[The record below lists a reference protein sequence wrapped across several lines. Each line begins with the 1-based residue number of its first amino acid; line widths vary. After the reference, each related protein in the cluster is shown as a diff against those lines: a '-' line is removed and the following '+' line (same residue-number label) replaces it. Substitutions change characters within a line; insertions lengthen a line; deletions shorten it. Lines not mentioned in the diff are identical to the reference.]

1 MKRPFK
7 TIRWKTI
14 CFAAAAAGLLALAA
28 VAPPDPPDTTLHLA
42 YIGPGAGFAFLGSFL
57 SLLMAFLLG
66 AASILIWPFRVL
78 WRVLSGKKG
87 LKNAHIRKMIFLGLD
102 GLDPDL
108 TEQFMAEGKLPNL
121 QRLRDEGTFRRLRT
135 TYPPLSPVA
144 WATFATGVNPGKHSL
159 YDFLNR
165 SIRTYVPELSS
176 SRVRAPSKW
185 LTLGRWHIPLN
196 RATVEMR
203 RKSRTFWSILGDH
216 HIGSSILRV
225 PITFPPEKFNGKQL
239 SAMCTPDLLG
249 TQGSFQQF
257 TTSKTVEPLF
267 EGGNRFE
274 LERDGDRFSG
284 SIEGPPNPLRTDS
297 EPMRVPFRL
306 TLNGDAQSAR
316 LDLDGERLTL
326 ERGEY
331 SPWMRLTFR
340 AGWGVKVQGV
350 ARFLLTEADP
360 DVSLPVVS
368 LYVTPINIDPEK
380 PALPISHPSYY
391 ATYLAKLLGTYSTL
405 GLAEDTWALNE
416 RVIDEKAF
424 LEQAYLICDE
434 RERMYMNALKKTRQ
448 GIVAC
453 VFDTSDRV
461 QHMFYRY
468 LEPDHPAHR
477 TNPNGAGPNGA
488 NPSGAGPNGAEEADY
503 RKVIEDLYRHMDGI
517 VGKSLEYVDDET
529 VFFVLSDHGFK
540 SFQRGVNLNTWL
552 LENGY
557 LVLKDGASE
566 SGPYLKGVDWSQTRA
581 YTFGLTGVYL
591 NQKGRE
597 SQGIVPA
604 GAEAAALKKEL
615 AEKFTGLED
624 PERGTTAIREAWA
637 KESIYRGPYMD
648 AAPDVV
654 IGYSAGYRSAWDAAL
669 GKVGGPVFADN
680 SKAWSGDHCMD
691 PALVPG
697 VVFCN
702 RSFEAEDPGI
712 EDLAPTVLS
721 LFGVE
726 RPGYMDGRDMAV
738 KTGEAPKPARQ
749 ATA

>member
-1 MKRPFK
+1 MLRRSDVDRSH
-7 TIRWKTI
+7 TVTARVVRAI
-14 CFAAAAAGLLALAA
+14 CWALAAAAVLLVSATI
-28 VAPPDPPDTTLHLA
+28 APADAPETATRLA
-42 YIGPGAGFAFLGSFL
+42 YIGPGAGFAFLGSFF

-78 WRVLSGKKG
+78 WRVVSGKKG
-87 LKNAHIRKMIFLGLD
+87 LKNARIRKMIFLGLD

-108 TEQFMAEGKLPNL
+108 TEQFMAAGKLPNL
-121 QRLRDEGTFRRLRT
+121 QRLRDEGTFSRLRT

-144 WATFATGVNPGKHSL
+144 WATFATGVNPAKHSL

-176 SRVRAPSKW
+176 SRVRAPSRW
-185 LTLGRWHIPLN
+185 LTLGRWRIPLN

-257 TTSKTVEPLF
+257 TTNTTAEPLF
-267 EGGNRFE
+267 EGGNRFA
-274 LERDGDRFSG
+274 LESDGDRFSG

-297 EPMRVPFRL
+297 GPMRLPFRL
-306 TLNGDAQSAR
+306 RLAGDSQSAK
-316 LDLDGERLTL
+316 LEFDGEALTL

-350 ARFLLTEADP
+350 ARFLLTEAAP
-360 DVSLPVVS
+360 EVS

-380 PALPISHPSYY
+380 PALPISHPRYY
-391 ATYLAKLLGTYSTL
+391 ATYLAKLLGTYATL

-424 LEQAYLICDE
+424 LEQVYLICDE
-434 RERMYMNALKKTRQ
+434 RESMYVNALEKTRQ
-448 GIVAC
+448 GVVAC

-477 TNPNGAGPNGA
+477 SNPNGAGG
-488 NPSGAGPNGAEEADY
+488 GDY
-503 RKVIEDLYRHMDGI
+503 RHVIEDLYRRMDGI
-517 VGKSLEYVDDET
+517 VGKSQEYVDDET

-557 LVLKDGASE
+557 LVLKDGATE
-566 SGPYLKGVDWSQTRA
+566 SGPYLKGVDWSRTRA

-615 AEKFTGLED
+615 AQKFTGLED

-637 KESIYRGPYMD
+637 KESIYRGPYLD

-654 IGYSAGYRSAWDAAL
+654 IGYSSGYRSAWDAAL

-712 EDLAPTVLS
+712 EDLAPTTLS
-721 LFGVE
+721 LFGIE
-726 RPGYMDGRDMAV
+726 RPGYMDGRDLAV
-738 KTGEAPKPARQ
+738 RTGDDIR
-749 ATA
+749 